1 MSDVSITAAI
11 KTADRITGTHLDTEI
26 ARLIAWARAE
36 LERLGIP
43 HAIAVGT
50 DALIENAVIQGALSQ
65 IARDDKIRD
74 AAEKAFVYNCDCLKK
89 HEWQLVEGVSNE
101 TTQTTTN
108 GENPADEG
116 TQTPGNEADPDNEAQ
131 TP

>member
-1 MSDVSITAAI
+1 MSDASITAAI

-43 HAIAVGT
+43 HSVAIGT
-50 DALIENAVIQGALSQ
+50 DALVENAVIQGALSQ
-65 IARDDKIRD
+65 LARDDKLRE
-74 AAEKAFVYNCDCLKK
+74 AAEKSFAYNCDCLKK
-89 HEWQLVEGVSNE
+89 HEWTLTSD
-101 TTQTTTN
+101 TTN
-108 GENPADEG
+108 EENPENEG
-116 TQTPGNEADPDNEAQ
+116 TQPPENEANPDNEAQ

>member
-1 MSDVSITAAI
+1 MSDASITAAI

-43 HAIAVGT
+43 HSVAIGT
-50 DALIENAVIQGALSQ
+50 DALVENAVIQGALSQ
-65 IARDDKIRD
+65 LARDDKLRE
-74 AAEKAFVYNCDCLKK
+74 AAEKSFAYNCDCLKK
-89 HEWQLVEGVSNE
+89 HEWNLVEGVSNE

-108 GENPADEG
+108 EANPENEG
-116 TQTPGNEADPDNEAQ
+116 TQTPENEADPDNEAQ

>member
-43 HAIAVGT
+43 HSVAIGT
-50 DALIENAVIQGALSQ
+50 DALVENAVIQGALSQ
-65 IARDDKIRD
+65 LARDDKLRE
-74 AAEKAFVYNCDCLKK
+74 AAEKSFAYNCDCLKK
-89 HEWQLVEGVSNE
+89 HEWNLTSD
-101 TTQTTTN
+101 TTN
-108 GENPADEG
+108 EATPENEG

>member
-1 MSDVSITAAI
+1 MSDASITAAI

-74 AAEKAFVYNCDCLKK
+74 AAEKAFIYNCDCLKK
-89 HEWQLVEGVSNE
+89 HEWNLTSD
-101 TTQTTTN
+101 TTN
-108 GENPADEG
+108 EATPENEG